1 VTSASS
7 LQKEVT
13 MQLARASNTA
23 VPAMAVDVDDVITL
37 KT

>member
-1 VTSASS
+1 
-7 LQKEVT
+7 